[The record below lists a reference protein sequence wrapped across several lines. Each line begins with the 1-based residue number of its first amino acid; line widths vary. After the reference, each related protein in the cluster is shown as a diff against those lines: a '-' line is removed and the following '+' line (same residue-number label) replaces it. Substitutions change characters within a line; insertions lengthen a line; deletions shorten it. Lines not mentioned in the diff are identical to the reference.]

1 MVYYDK
7 NYVFNTKNMF
17 SRVVS
22 LRCIDKQSTKNKMN
36 TLMNIRNIVYVS
48 KYAYLFNFNT
58 ILAQ

>member
-1 MVYYDK
+1 MVFD
-7 NYVFNTKNMF
+7 TKNMF

-22 LRCIDKQSTKNKMN
+22 LRCNDKQSTDNKMN
-36 TLMNIRNIVYVS
+36 TFTNIRNIAYNS